1 MTAYE
6 MYMVFFTSI
15 IAISAF
21 YGLVVQFRGMIEE
34 RRARESEILM
44 RITQRWDSEELIKA
58 RQFVARHKDNLREA
72 IEEYQKQNQEEY
84 FLLTKVANYFEDIGS
99 LVHRGYL
106 RKNLMMDLLG
116 DSANY
121 YYNLYESYIET
132 TRQKGDPDLYE
143 RFEQL
148 AKK

>member
-1 MTAYE
+1 MEVYE
-6 MYMVFFTSI
+6 ILMVIFTGI

-58 RQFVARHKDNLREA
+58 RLFLAKHADNLQEI
-72 IEEYQKQNQEEY
+72 IEECEKQNREEY
-84 FLLTKVANYFEDIGS
+84 FLLTKVGNYFEDIAS
-99 LVHRGYL
+99 LVERGYL
-106 RKNLMMDLLG
+106 RKNLIKDLLG
-116 DSANY
+116 DAAEY
-121 YYNLYESYIET
+121 YYKLYKPFIT
-132 TRQKGDPDLYE
+132 AQRQKGDTDLYKH
-143 RFEQL
+143 FEGL